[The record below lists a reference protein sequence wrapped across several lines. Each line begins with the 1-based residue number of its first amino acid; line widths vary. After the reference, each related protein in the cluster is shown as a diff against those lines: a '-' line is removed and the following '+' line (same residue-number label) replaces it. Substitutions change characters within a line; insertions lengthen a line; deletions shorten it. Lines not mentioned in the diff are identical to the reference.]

1 MRTISISD
9 KFKVQTLCLEYTGNI
24 APCRRSHLLK
34 YTSFPAV
41 ETGNIGGSCI
51 IPWCKD
57 KQLCKGY
64 FPYLFLVNQKLTWRG
79 VYISRWGFGGRIQ
92 IGEEANNA
100 EVHEFPSDINFYSL
114 FSISL
119 SSLFSSFLEYVFCSL
134 NIFMDLMHWVWIA
147 ITGSTFKVN
156 SWDGLSALRLSINH
170 W

>member
-79 VYISRWGFGGRIQ
+79 VYISRWGFSGRIQ
-92 IGEEANNA
+92 ISEEANNA

-134 NIFMDLMHWVWIA
+134 NIFMDLMHWVWI
-147 ITGSTFKVN
+147 TGSTFKVN